1 MGLFS
6 SFFGLIGRV
15 LGAEAQG
22 RGVPT
27 GTVTVL
33 DGIKAKV
40 DERLTSLTPE
50 ARAEIAA
57 ILDEELGTI
66 INDLLAGQLDKLLK

>member
-15 LGAEAQG
+15 LKAEASG

-27 GTVTVL
+27 GGTVL